1 MVTNRHSSS
10 PYKGIVPANHFKVLL
25 LHWCLKMPTKAQI
38 PVMQIWKMLGMPR
51 LMSNGKH
58 VWKISVHTSAK
69 LQTSVGRCQCS
80 GYQGNPGRGKIVCA
94 YFQLHL
100 YRFSGGAGSRDT
112 VRAKLQSVYFAQS
125 LRLEENDNGDFSKS
139 YLPIGRGSAHTNAK
153 LEATGR
159 NRTH

>member
-1 MVTNRHSSS
+1 MVNMSGKLAYTPQPSFRHLLEDASAVVTKATRVGERLCVHISSS
-10 PYKGIVPANHFKVLL
+10 TYIVSL
-25 LHWCLKMPTKAQI
+25 
-38 PVMQIWKMLGMPR
+38 
-51 LMSNGKH
+51 
-58 VWKISVHTSAK
+58 
-69 LQTSVGRCQCS
+69 
-80 GYQGNPGRGKIVCA
+80 
-94 YFQLHL
+94 
-100 YRFSGGAGSRDT
+100 GGAGSRDT